1 MALLDDELDV
11 PLVDAAAL
19 TAELASELSELLLL
33 VPLAE
38 DWACRAAIRLCM
50 NCWKAVA
57 AELASEELVEEV
69 PEVEEEEVEEVLLED
84 ESVPV
89 VLDELLTAPLDSRA
103 CMIAAMRPPP
113 GAGAALV
120 ELVALLSLLELLD

>member
-1 MALLDDELDV
+1 
-11 PLVDAAAL
+11 
-19 TAELASELSELLLL
+19 
-33 VPLAE
+33 
-38 DWACRAAIRLCM
+38 M

-69 PEVEEEEVEEVLLED
+69 PEVEEEVDEVLPED
-84 ESVPV
+84 ESVP

-120 ELVALLSLLELLD
+120 ELIALLPLLELLD